1 MSTARRRSR
10 LGPLL
15 SAAVVILAGF
25 GIALVEALRLPKGS
39 IWVVVAGAIVL
50 ISAIRLLTRR
60 HR

>member
-1 MSTARRRSR
+1 MARRRRSR

-50 ISAIRLLTRR
+50 ITAIRLLTRR
-60 HR
+60 PG

>member
-1 MSTARRRSR
+1 MARRQRSR

-50 ISAIRLLTRR
+50 ITAIRLLTRR
-60 HR
+60 PG